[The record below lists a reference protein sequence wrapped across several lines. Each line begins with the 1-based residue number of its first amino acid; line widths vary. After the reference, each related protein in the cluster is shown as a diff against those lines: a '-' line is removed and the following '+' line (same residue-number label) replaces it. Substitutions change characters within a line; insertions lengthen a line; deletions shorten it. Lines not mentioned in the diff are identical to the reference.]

1 MLCDRYSETEIA
13 RLGQRERETLC
24 VYFDVGSVLNMSSF
38 SFPFVIRVIFS
49 FFFSFTVR
57 RRSIPFLSTACPS

>member
-13 RLGQRERETLC
+13 RLGQRERKTLC

-49 FFFSFTVR
+49 FFLVLQFGDDLY
-57 RRSIPFLSTACPS
+57 PFC